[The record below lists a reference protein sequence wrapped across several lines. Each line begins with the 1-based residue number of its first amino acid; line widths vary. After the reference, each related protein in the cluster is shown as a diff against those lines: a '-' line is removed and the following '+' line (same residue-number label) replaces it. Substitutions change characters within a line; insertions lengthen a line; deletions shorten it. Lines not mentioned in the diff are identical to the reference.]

1 TINPGK
7 ILINEEGAYAQ
18 LSQKLFSDVLKLSVS
33 GRYDKSTNF
42 DGRFTP
48 RASAVVKLAQD
59 HNIRLSYQQAYR
71 FGSTQDQW
79 IGLVVGGGTIL
90 SGGVQ
95 K

>member
-1 TINPGK
+1 KGTDLLIGGNWKRYWLDSQGTLFADQTTINPGK

-48 RASAVVKLAQD
+48 RASAV
-59 HNIRLSYQQAYR
+59 
-71 FGSTQDQW
+71 
-79 IGLVVGGGTIL
+79 
-90 SGGVQ
+90 
-95 K
+95 